1 MKEYMEQLTRQLEQH
16 SYNYYV
22 LDQPTITDFEY
33 DRLLHELMRLEEQYP
48 QYKSSNSPTQ
58 RVGGAVL
65 QGFQTVT
72 HAVPME
78 SLADAFSKQE
88 LLDFDA
94 SVRKS
99 VSDPQYV
106 VEMKID
112 GLSVSLEYEN
122 GEFVRGSTRGD
133 GVTGEDVTQNL
144 KTVKAIPL
152 RLKEP
157 VPYLEV
163 RGEVYMPVQSFIE
176 LNERRETLEQPLFA
190 NPRNAAAGSLRQLDS
205 KVTAERNLSIFVFN
219 VQQIRGRTLRTH
231 SESLNYLKRL
241 GFRVSPVYTVF
252 DSMERAYAEIEKI
265 GGQRGA
271 LGFEIDGAVI
281 KINDFDMR
289 AQLGSTSKAPRWA
302 IAYKYPA
309 ERQRTKLLDI
319 TVQVGRTG
327 VLTPAAELEPVRI
340 AGSTVS
346 RATLH
351 NMDNIRNKD
360 IRIGDTVVIQK
371 AGDIIPEV
379 VETVPEL
386 RDGTER
392 IFHMPQHCPV
402 CGSAVI
408 REEDEAATRC
418 INPDCAAQK
427 LRNIIHFA
435 SKDAMDID
443 GLGPAIVE
451 QLVAGNLIQDGAD
464 LYYLKFED
472 LVDIER
478 MGEKSAENLLTA
490 IEASKEAGLD
500 RVLFALGIR
509 HIGSKAAKVLAEAFG
524 DIDAVAA
531 ATEEQLTAIRD
542 IGGIMAK
549 SICTYFKSGVSFD
562 MISKLRFAGVNL
574 TYSRTGTDR
583 RFEGKTFVLTGTL
596 PTYTRE
602 EASELIESFGG
613 KVSSSVSKKTD
624 YVLAGEKA
632 GSKLT
637 KARQLNVQIID
648 ETTFREMIL

>member
-1 MKEYMEQLTRQLEQH
+1 
-16 SYNYYV
+16 
-22 LDQPTITDFEY
+22 
-33 DRLLHELMRLEEQYP
+33 
-48 QYKSSNSPTQ
+48 
-58 RVGGAVL
+58 
-65 QGFQTVT
+65 
-72 HAVPME
+72 
-78 SLADAFSKQE
+78 
-88 LLDFDA
+88 
-94 SVRKS
+94 
-99 VSDPQYV
+99 
-106 VEMKID
+106 
-112 GLSVSLEYEN
+112 
-122 GEFVRGSTRGD
+122 
-133 GVTGEDVTQNL
+133 
-144 KTVKAIPL
+144 
-152 RLKEP
+152 
-157 VPYLEV
+157 
-163 RGEVYMPVQSFIE
+163 
-176 LNERRETLEQPLFA
+176 
-190 NPRNAAAGSLRQLDS
+190 
-205 KVTAERNLSIFVFN
+205 
-219 VQQIRGRTLRTH
+219 
-231 SESLNYLKRL
+231 
-241 GFRVSPVYTVF
+241 
-252 DSMERAYAEIEKI
+252 
-265 GGQRGA
+265 
-271 LGFEIDGAVI
+271 
-281 KINDFDMR
+281 
-289 AQLGSTSKAPRWA
+289 
-302 IAYKYPA
+302 
-309 ERQRTKLLDI
+309 
-319 TVQVGRTG
+319 
-327 VLTPAAELEPVRI
+327 
-340 AGSTVS
+340 
-346 RATLH
+346 
-351 NMDNIRNKD
+351 
-360 IRIGDTVVIQK
+360 
-371 AGDIIPEV
+371 
-379 VETVPEL
+379 
-386 RDGTER
+386 
-392 IFHMPQHCPV
+392 MPQHCPV